1 MSHRRLLS
9 SSSGLLRNIRKM
21 PATWSFADHLNVLR
35 DSLKITS
42 PYTCGVHPVR
52 AEDLTLYYKTGND
65 AQAARFIQFGKA
77 PEAQLLELAA
87 ACQPATFGVDQKD
100 VLDETYRKA
109 VKMDN
114 DKFAS
119 SLDIAASGILKAISP
134 DLLDG
139 QQGGDEK
146 ALRAE
151 LYKLNIYGPGSF
163 FKAHKDTP
171 RSDDMIG
178 SLVIVFPTAHEGG
191 ALTLSHGKNTWA
203 FDSAAELA
211 AYGQGSSFWLARH
224 LDLFNLF
231 LANHTAGAVHPP
243 ASAPERACETA
254 LRALLADPAFFPDG
268 GLLAFS
274 LTHQYPIPARAERS
288 SLARVLQMLK
298 GSDARIRTAAERVGL
313 STVVRF
319 AYESE
324 DRTQYYGKGRG
335 NDVLVDHV
343 LELQDSEMEDLRAAV
358 ESEGKVLSD
367 FRVGGK
373 KRGHDEDDDA
383 SDSETTAVHWV
394 TDRDR
399 TSQNRVDSAY
409 VYYGNEA
416 YMGHV
421 YGNAALFV
429 SIPKVGE
436 GVRRG

>member
-1 MSHRRLLS
+1 
-9 SSSGLLRNIRKM
+9 M
-21 PATWSFADHLNVLR
+21 PARTVADHLNVLR
-35 DSLKITS
+35 ESLKTTS

-65 AQAARFIQFGKA
+65 TARFIEFSKA
-77 PEAQLLELAA
+77 PEAQLLKLVA
-87 ACQPATFGVDQKD
+87 ACQPATFGFDQKE

-109 VKMDN
+109 VKMDI
-114 DKFAS
+114 DKFSA

-134 DLLDG
+134 DILDG
-139 QQGGDEK
+139 QKGGDEK

-151 LYKLNIYGPGSF
+151 LYKLNVYGPGSF

-178 SLVIVFPTAHEGG
+178 SLVIVYPTAHEGG

-211 AYGQGSSFWLARH
+211 AHGQSSESKPAVAYIAFFSDVTHAVEEVRSGSRVTLTY
-224 LDLFNLF
+224 NLY
-231 LANHTAGAVHPP
+231 LEDHTADHP

-254 LRALLADPAFFPDG
+254 LRALLVDPAFFPDG

-288 SLARVLQMLK
+288 TLEQVLQMLK
-298 GSDARIRTAAERVGL
+298 GSDARIRTVAERVGL

-319 AYESE
+319 VYESE
-324 DRTQYYGKGRG
+324 DRLFSEEDG

-343 LELQDSEMEDLRAAV
+343 LDLEELNTEYDDVRAAV
-358 ESEGKVLSD
+358 EDAGKVLSD
-367 FRVGGK
+367 FRVGRK
-373 KRGHDEDDDA
+373 KRGHVEDDNA

-399 TSQNRVDSAY
+399 TSQNQVDSAY
-409 VYYGNEA
+409 VFYGNEA
-416 YMGHV
+416 SIGHV

-429 SIPKVGE
+429 SIPSVGE